1 MDDRVIYKYGKKETY
16 LGQKERPDVTLYY
29 CTDTGELFR
38 GNKSFSEGV
47 RFVENYSAL
56 PAFNGAA
63 QGVLYVCRDSK
74 CGYILNDTLDGWEQ
88 VVYGP
93 DNATIS
99 FNENGLMQVKAIAIA
114 TVTGLA
120 DELTRIESLAIGGG
134 AIATK
139 DAPGIIK
146 PGDGFEVSEDGT
158 LSLTAVSIEKVTG
171 LLERLNAIE
180 SSIEAIDENI
190 EAEYAKKAEVRSI
203 SEMVKYEISSKP
215 MGTLS
220 NYEDKELRVMCPADT
235 EWELQ
240 QSGENANPNAY
251 YIGFKAYAPADANS
265 FKEDLAEII
274 SDNTMYYFEGNDF
287 AGIDEYGRKYSI
299 VWLPVATY
307 DPTSG
312 TWTYYGEQSTAEKY
326 IGWYY
331 TVEWYDASGVKIAM
345 DTIRIN
351 LANENCYITTEPYY
365 IQEVQSTLTALE
377 ESVAWGDM

>member
-1 MDDRVIYKYGKKETY
+1 M
-16 LGQKERPDVTLYY
+16 TLYY

-220 NYEDKELRVMCPADT
+220 DYEDKELRVMCPADT

-265 FKEDLAEII
+265 YKEDLAEII

-299 VWLPVATY
+299 VWLPVAMY